1 MLTYRQIIIIIIYSI
16 TVSLGVICL
25 IFAFSENSINCQS
38 PIYNCMI
45 EFNISH
51 LNEYRISECIDEI
64 CTNFIRS
71 CSVFCNYNC
80 VPSTEKIIPCFR
92 SNFQCDTPAC
102 MWYYIEPV
110 YLIIISIIIF
120 GGV

>member
-1 MLTYRQIIIIIIYSI
+1 
-16 TVSLGVICL
+16 
-25 IFAFSENSINCQS
+25 
-38 PIYNCMI
+38 MI

-92 SNFQCDTPAC
+92 SNFQCDTPTC

-120 GGV
+120 GGVCCTIYLCYKSIQEDGLNKIIVQ